1 MKLLS
6 SIFSLSMIA
15 AAISMALPAQAQDS
29 KPQTEVAQAATSQA
43 APTQTVEALKELKI
57 IDSVV
62 GTGDEAQAG
71 KFAVV
76 HYSGWLYD
84 PTAADLHGKAFD
96 SSVNRGPFTF
106 PLGARRVIQGW
117 DQGVQGMKVGG
128 KRTLIIPSNMAYGE
142 RNVGNGLIPPNS
154 DLIFD
159 VELLEV
165 KAPPP
170 PPVEQVPNV
179 PVEKIDRKVGKGK
192 EAEAG
197 KKVIVHYT
205 GWLRDPKA
213 KDQHGKEFDSSLKRE
228 PFSFTL
234 GAREVIPGWDQ
245 GVAGMK
251 EGGKRTLII
260 PAVMAYGS
268 RGVGNGLIPPN
279 SDLVFDVQLLKV
291 K

>member
-15 AAISMALPAQAQDS
+15 AAISMALPTHAQDS
-29 KPQTEVAQAATSQA
+29 KPQTEVAQTAASQA

-57 IDSVV
+57 IDTLV

-84 PTAADLHGKAFD
+84 PNAADLHGKAFD

-192 EAEAG
+192 EAVAG

-279 SDLVFDVQLLKV
+279 SDLVFDVQLIKV

>member
-1 MKLLS
+1 MKLPHSVFALS
-6 SIFSLSMIA
+6 IITASFTFNTS
-15 AAISMALPAQAQDS
+15 AQAQDS
-29 KPQTEVAQAATSQA
+29 KPQSETSASVAATTA
-43 APTQTVEALKELKI
+43 HALNALKI
-57 IDSVV
+57 IDNVV

-71 KFAVV
+71 KVAVV

-84 PTAADLHGKAFD
+84 PNAADLHGKAFD
-96 SSVNRGPFTF
+96 SSVNRGPFSF

-117 DQGVQGMKVGG
+117 DQGVVGMKVGG
-128 KRTLIIPSNMAYGE
+128 KRTLIIPSQLAYGE

-165 KAPPP
+165 VTPAPR
-170 PPVEQVPNV
+170 PVEEQPNV
-179 PVEKIDRKVGKGK
+179 PVEKIDKKVGKGK
-192 EAEAG
+192 EAVAG
-197 KKVIVHYT
+197 KKVTVHYT
-205 GWLRDPKA
+205 GWLRNPKA
-213 KDQHGKEFDSSLKRE
+213 KDQHGKEFDSSRKRE
-228 PFSFTL
+228 AFTFTL

-260 PAVMAYGS
+260 PAVMAYGKS
-268 RGVGNGLIPPN
+268 GVGNGLIPPN
-279 SDLVFDVQLLKV
+279 SDLVFDVELLKV

>member
-1 MKLLS
+1 MKSTQSIVALSIFAASLCAS
-6 SIFSLSMIA
+6 SISY
-15 AAISMALPAQAQDS
+15 AQDS
-29 KPQTEVAQAATSQA
+29 KPQTEVSASAAATSA
-43 APTQTVEALKELKI
+43 APALSALKI
-57 IDSVV
+57 IDTLV

-71 KFAVV
+71 KLAVV

-84 PTAADLHGKAFD
+84 PNAADLHGKAFD
-96 SSVNRGPFTF
+96 SSINRGPFTF

-117 DQGVQGMKVGG
+117 DQGVVGMKVGG
-128 KRTLIIPSNMAYGE
+128 KRTLIIPSSMAYGE

-165 KAPPP
+165 ITPPP
-170 PPVEQVPNV
+170 RPAEEQPNV
-179 PVEKIDRKVGKGK
+179 PVEKIDKKVGKGN
-192 EAEAG
+192 EAVAG
-197 KKVIVHYT
+197 KKVVVHYT

-213 KDQHGKEFDSSLKRE
+213 KDQHGKEFDSSRKRE
-228 PFSFTL
+228 AFTFTL

-279 SDLVFDVQLLKV
+279 SDLIFDVELLKV

>member
-1 MKLLS
+1 MKPTNSVFVLS
-6 SIFSLSMIA
+6 IIAASLS
-15 AAISMALPAQAQDS
+15 ISSLSYAQDS
-29 KPQTEVAQAATSQA
+29 KPQSEANASAAATTTSA
-43 APTQTVEALKELKI
+43 TAPTLSALKI
-57 IDSVV
+57 IDNVV

-84 PTAADLHGKAFD
+84 PNAADMHGKAFD

-117 DQGVQGMKVGG
+117 DQGVVGMKVGG
-128 KRTLIIPSNMAYGE
+128 KRTLIIPSQMAYGE

-165 KAPPP
+165 VTPTPRPAE
-170 PPVEQVPNV
+170 EQASA
-179 PVEKIDRKVGKGK
+179 PVEKIDKKVGRGN
-192 EAEAG
+192 EAIAG
-197 KKVIVHYT
+197 KKVTVHYT
-205 GWLRDPKA
+205 GWLRDAKA
-213 KDQHGKEFDSSLKRE
+213 KDQHGKEFDSSRKRE
-228 PFSFTL
+228 AFTFTL

-260 PAVMAYGS
+260 PAVMAYGKS
-268 RGVGNGLIPPN
+268 VVGNGLIPPN
-279 SDLVFDVQLLKV
+279 SDLVFDVELLKV

>member
-1 MKLLS
+1 MKLPH
-6 SIFSLSMIA
+6 SIFALTMIA
-15 AAISMALPAQAQDS
+15 AALSISSNSHAQDGKTQS
-29 KPQTEVAQAATSQA
+29 ETSASTAATSTVNT
-43 APTQTVEALKELKI
+43 APALSALKI
-57 IDSVV
+57 IDNVV

-71 KFAVV
+71 KIAVV

-84 PTAADLHGKAFD
+84 ANAADLHGKAFD
-96 SSVNRGPFTF
+96 SSVNRGPFSF

-117 DQGVQGMKVGG
+117 DQGVVGMKVGG
-128 KRTLIIPSNMAYGE
+128 KRTLIIPSQMAYGE

-165 KAPPP
+165 VTPAPR
-170 PPVEQVPNV
+170 PVEEQVTA
-179 PVEKIDRKVGKGK
+179 PVEKIDKKIGKGN
-192 EAEAG
+192 EAVAG
-197 KKVIVHYT
+197 KKVTVHYT
-205 GWLRDPKA
+205 GWLRDAKA
-213 KDQHGKEFDSSLKRE
+213 KDQHGKEFDSSRKRE
-228 PFSFTL
+228 AFTFTL

-279 SDLVFDVQLLKV
+279 SDLVFDVELLKV

>member
-1 MKLLS
+1 MKLPHSVFALS
-6 SIFSLSMIA
+6 IITASFTFNTS
-15 AAISMALPAQAQDS
+15 AQAQDS
-29 KPQTEVAQAATSQA
+29 KPQNETSASVAATT
-43 APTQTVEALKELKI
+43 APALNALKI
-57 IDSVV
+57 IDNVV

-71 KFAVV
+71 KVAVV

-84 PTAADLHGKAFD
+84 PNAADLHGKAFD
-96 SSVNRGPFTF
+96 SSVNRGPFSF

-117 DQGVQGMKVGG
+117 DQGVVGMKVGG
-128 KRTLIIPSNMAYGE
+128 KRTLIIPSQLAYGE

-165 KAPPP
+165 VTPAPR
-170 PPVEQVPNV
+170 PVEEQPNV
-179 PVEKIDRKVGKGK
+179 PVEKIDKKVGKGK
-192 EAEAG
+192 EAVAG
-197 KKVIVHYT
+197 KKVTVHYT
-205 GWLRDPKA
+205 GWLRNPKA
-213 KDQHGKEFDSSLKRE
+213 KDQHGKEFDSSRKRE
-228 PFSFTL
+228 AFTFTL

-260 PAVMAYGS
+260 PAVMAYGKS
-268 RGVGNGLIPPN
+268 GVGNGLIPPN
-279 SDLVFDVQLLKV
+279 SDLVFDVELLKV

>member
-1 MKLLS
+1 MKLPHFVFALS
-6 SIFSLSMIA
+6 IITASFTFNTS
-15 AAISMALPAQAQDS
+15 AQAQDS
-29 KPQTEVAQAATSQA
+29 KPQSETSA
-43 APTQTVEALKELKI
+43 SVAPTTAHALNALKI
-57 IDSVV
+57 IDNVV

-71 KFAVV
+71 KVAVV

-84 PTAADLHGKAFD
+84 PNAADLHGKAFD
-96 SSVNRGPFTF
+96 SSVNRGPFSF

-117 DQGVQGMKVGG
+117 DQGVVGMKVGG
-128 KRTLIIPSNMAYGE
+128 KRTLIIPSQLAYGE

-165 KAPPP
+165 VTPAPR
-170 PPVEQVPNV
+170 PVEEQPNV
-179 PVEKIDRKVGKGK
+179 PVEKIDKKVGKGK
-192 EAEAG
+192 EAIAG
-197 KKVIVHYT
+197 KKVTVHYT
-205 GWLRDPKA
+205 GWLRNPKA
-213 KDQHGKEFDSSLKRE
+213 KDQHGKEFDSSRKRE
-228 PFSFTL
+228 AFTFTL

-260 PAVMAYGS
+260 PAVMAYGKS
-268 RGVGNGLIPPN
+268 GVGNGLIPPN
-279 SDLVFDVQLLKV
+279 SDLVFDVELLKV